1 MAVSLFHPFSKSCL
15 TSLKSM
21 SSVLKTTKQNST
33 HIHAHY
39 THTLGSTKGNGI
51 PSPSPICTIYWFCDP
66 CRITSIL
73 RSFLICETETTM
85 CLDCRIVRIKWNYVH
100 DSTLYTIKH
109 AYCYIIGTQT
119 SLQSLP
125 LASLGLSFTEKVL
138 SSGVVYSMIQGC
150 LCPNSSPPV
159 PRSWK
164 TDIISNFTWFPEK
177 LILFLIW
184 APCPQN
190 VKITGPDDH

>member
-1 MAVSLFHPFSKSCL
+1 MDGARVCKQAACEGAGRAPELEEIVWLPARFSASPLPKFLPIAMAVSLFHPFSKSCL

-51 PSPSPICTIYWFCDP
+51 PSPSPVCTIYWFCDP

-85 CLDCRIVRIKWNYVH
+85 CLDCRIIRIK
-100 DSTLYTIKH
+100 
-109 AYCYIIGTQT
+109 
-119 SLQSLP
+119 
-125 LASLGLSFTEKVL
+125 
-138 SSGVVYSMIQGC
+138 
-150 LCPNSSPPV
+150 
-159 PRSWK
+159 
-164 TDIISNFTWFPEK
+164 
-177 LILFLIW
+177 
-184 APCPQN
+184 
-190 VKITGPDDH
+190 